1 MSALGGVQEVAAVG
15 EQGADNVLRVLSEIE
30 ALPAD
35 ATGALA
41 FGPETSM
48 SGVVLLERGRVC
60 WAAAQGLRRRLTDL
74 LRERC
79 QPQLTNDEVEA
90 VVQRCKQTGTPVGE
104 SLVADG
110 RLTADALRATLLRHT
125 VESLAAGVSWRAAP
139 RWLPH
144 RARGYQSA
152 FTFQPAE
159 LLAFAHTIAVDRGEL
174 EAAERRLASV
184 GQAHNAAAF
193 DMLGVHLLAC
203 RLPEEGTAAVT
214 ELRAAGTWAA
224 RSLAADA
231 ERSAVLKF
239 AFDGHGGSW
248 LGWRDGGMTF
258 VAHCRDRDAFSSL
271 MRELQRQGWTS
282 AVHSTVPYVGRAAQ
296 PSPSP

>member
-1 MSALGGVQEVAAVG
+1 MTAAGGGQNG
-15 EQGADNVLRVLSEIE
+15 GPGSEQGADNVLRVLSEIE
-30 ALPAD
+30 GLPAD

-41 FGPETSM
+41 FGPETSL

-90 VVQRCKQTGTPVGE
+90 VVQRCKQSGTPVGE
-104 SLVADG
+104 TLVADG
-110 RLTADALRATLLRHT
+110 RITADALRATLLRHT
-125 VESLAAGVSWRAAP
+125 VESLAAGISWRAAP

-159 LLAFAHTIAVDRGEL
+159 LLAFANNIVSDRAGL
-174 EAAERRLASV
+174 DAAELKLSSV
-184 GQAHNAAAF
+184 GASHNAAAF
-193 DMLGVHLLAC
+193 DLHGVHLLAC
-203 RLPEEGTAAVT
+203 RLPEEGTTAVT
-214 ELRAAGTWAA
+214 SLRAAGVWAA
-224 RSLAADA
+224 RSLASDA
-231 ERSAVLKF
+231 ERSSVLKF

-282 AVHSTVPYVGRAAQ
+282 AVHSTVPYVGRAASAQ
-296 PSPSP
+296 PSP